1 MRLEIQ
7 GIYPLQRDNKIE
19 QFCEIIELEL
29 ADRMCRRGQD
39 SIDVKIR
46 DGEGKREFRIEWK

>member
-7 GIYPLQRDNKIE
+7 GIYPLQRDNKRE

-39 SIDVKIR
+39 SIDVKIH
-46 DGEGKREFRIEWK
+46 DGEGKREFRIE